1 MKKIY
6 IFETIIHL
14 PEIEQEGSI
23 ILSGD
28 TKVIIMSFLIR
39 YNRKIG
45 VPMMI
50 VLPLLIALLINL

>member
-14 PEIEQEGSI
+14 PEIEQESSI

-50 VLPLLIALLINL
+50 VLSLLIALLINL